1 MMRYQ
6 IRLQRLL
13 AGLGAPQ
20 AIYKQVVHTHAG
32 CGGGWYRPP
41 LQGDDFT
48 AISKKMAC
56 SANTEKGGLWYDS
69 TTPDLGGAALRG
81 LTTAKLRK
89 FSP

>member
-32 CGGGWYRPP
+32 FGGGWYRSP

-48 AISKKMAC
+48 AISKNGM
-56 SANTEKGGLWYDS
+56 
-69 TTPDLGGAALRG
+69 LGE
-81 LTTAKLRK
+81 
-89 FSP
+89 